1 MLTSLLFLGIGLAL
15 LYVGGEALVRGAAG
29 LALRLGLTPL
39 AVGLTV
45 VAFGTSCPEL
55 AVSLSAAFEGRGDVS
70 MGNVVGSNI
79 ANIGLILG
87 LTALIK
93 PINVHMQLLRFDIPL
108 MVGVSI
114 ALVLTIYDGVLG
126 RIEGAILT
134 LGLVVYVIIVLRLA
148 RQEGKAV
155 QAEYAAELEADVPKV
170 GHLGLQLA
178 LIAAGLVMLVFGGH
192 LFVDGAVDLA
202 RMLKISEAVIGLTIV
217 AVGTSLPEL
226 SASLVAAFRGHSDI
240 AVGNVVGSNLFNILN
255 ILGLTGLLKPIEF
268 PGIANI
274 DLAAMLILSLA
285 IFPALR
291 TGNRLN
297 RFEGA
302 ILLFAYAIYLAW
314 RFIAEGAPA
323 PV

>member
-1 MLTSLLFLGIGLAL
+1 MLTSLLFLALGLAL

-29 LALRLGLTPL
+29 LALRIGLTPL

-55 AVSLSAAFEGRGDVS
+55 AVSMSAALEGRGDVS

-93 PINVHMQLLRFDIPL
+93 PINVHLQLLRFDVPL
-108 MVGVSI
+108 MVAVSV
-114 ALVLTIYDGVLG
+114 AFVLSVSDRTLGRTEGAFLVLGLILYVL
-126 RIEGAILT
+126 
-134 LGLVVYVIIVLRLA
+134 VVLRLA

-155 QAEYAAELEADVPKV
+155 HAEYAAELAEDVPKV
-170 GHLGLQLA
+170 GNLATQLA
-178 LIAAGLVMLVFGGH
+178 LIAAGLVMLVLGGR
-192 LFVDGAVDLA
+192 LFVDGAVALA
-202 RMLKISEAVIGLTIV
+202 RMLEISEAVIGLTVV
-217 AVGTSLPEL
+217 AIGTSLPEL

-240 AVGNVVGSNLFNILN
+240 AVGNIVGSNLFNILS
-255 ILGLTGLLKPIEF
+255 ILGITGLVKPIVF
-268 PGIANI
+268 PGIDGVDFAVMLMMC
-274 DLAAMLILSLA
+274 LAL
-285 IFPALR
+285 FPLLW

-302 ILLFAYAIYLAW
+302 ILLLGYAAYLAW
-314 RFIAEGAPA
+314 RVFEQGTSAA
-323 PV
+323 